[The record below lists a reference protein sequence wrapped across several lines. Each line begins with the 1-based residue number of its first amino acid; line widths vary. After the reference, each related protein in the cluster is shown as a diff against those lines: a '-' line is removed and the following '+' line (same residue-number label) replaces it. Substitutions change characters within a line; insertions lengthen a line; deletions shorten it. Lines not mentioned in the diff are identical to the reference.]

1 MDYNV
6 QRGRT
11 YQILALN
18 EKMFKSGHI
27 SREEHDFVRRLQVK
41 KLTNLHGRST
51 MNVKENDLM

>member
-18 EKMFKSGHI
+18 EEMFKNGHI
-27 SREEHDFVRRLQVK
+27 SREVHDFVRRLQVK